1 MENVVQ
7 MDTTG
12 GSRLGEQP
20 FSLVKGYIIIFA
32 KDNPP
37 KDTLRNTTM
46 LIYIITT
53 VYVICCHLFAF
64 E

>member
-7 MDTTG
+7 TDITG
-12 GSRLGEQP
+12 GSRLSERP

-37 KDTLRNTTM
+37 KDT
-46 LIYIITT
+46 
-53 VYVICCHLFAF
+53 
-64 E
+64 